1 MADTG
6 LNGTALGASA
16 LIVALTLLATFYAA
30 RRVRTA
36 SDFWTAGG
44 RISGRNNGLAIAG
57 DFLSSSSV
65 LGYTGLLFLFGVD
78 GMIFAV
84 GTSASCLLV
93 LFLLA
98 EKMRN
103 LGRFT
108 VADVLTERLR
118 ARPTRSMAAVATL
131 VIGLF
136 YLLAQL
142 VGAGVLFEALTGL
155 PFATNV
161 IVAGVLMLAYV
172 LFGGMVATTW
182 VQIMKATLLLA
193 TIVLLVVLLLGRTG
207 LNPLEVVRGAIN
219 NSPHGAEHLRPGL
232 TFDGPINIL
241 GVGLTV
247 SLSAAGL
254 PHVLMRFFTVPDARA
269 ARSSARWAIGFI
281 GTFNLLV
288 VLLGFGAL
296 AVLGA
301 GAAQRIGT
309 GGNLALPALAETLG
323 GGAGTVGGNFLLAVV
338 TAIAFVTILAMTA
351 GLVLSAAGAVAHDLW
366 SSLLR
371 RPEAEEPRIGRIAAT
386 VLVFAGVA
394 IAIAIGDGMN
404 VSYLATFATGTAASA
419 IFPAL
424 LLTLAWRGM
433 TTSGAVTG
441 MLAGLIS
448 SVVLIVLSPAVWPGG
463 PENAPIGLSFPVV
476 VSAPLGFLGCWVG
489 SVLGRERPDLAS
501 FERLRFR
508 ALTGIAVPHH
518 GAAAHGSGR

>member
-1 MADTG
+1 MPAESH
-6 LNGTALGASA
+6 LNGTALAASA
-16 LIVALTLLATFYAA
+16 VIVGLTLLATTFAA

-44 RISGRNNGLAIAG
+44 RLSGRSNGFAIAG

-84 GTSASCLLV
+84 GVSASCLLV

-108 VADVLTERLR
+108 FADVLSERLR
-118 ARPTRSMAAVATL
+118 ARPTRSVAAVATL

-142 VGAGVLFEALTGL
+142 VGAGVLFEALTGM
-155 PFATNV
+155 PFAANV
-161 IVAGVLMLAYV
+161 IVAGALMLVYV

-182 VQIMKATLLLA
+182 VQIMKAALLLV
-193 TIVLLVVLLLGRTG
+193 TIVVLVALLLGRTG
-207 LNPLEVVRGAIN
+207 LNPLDVVRGAIH
-219 NSPHGAEHLRPGL
+219 NSPHGAGYLKPGL
-232 TFDGPINIL
+232 TFHGPINIL
-241 GVGLTV
+241 AAGLTV
-247 SLSAAGL
+247 SLSAVGL

-301 GAAQRIGT
+301 SATKQVGA
-309 GGNLALPALAETLG
+309 GGNLTLPVLAERLG
-323 GGAGTVGGNFLLAVV
+323 GGAGTTGGDVLLAIV

-366 SSLLR
+366 SNLLR
-371 RPEAEEPRIGRIAAT
+371 RPEAEEPRIGRFAAGL
-386 VLVFAGVA
+386 LVSAGVA
-394 IAIAIGDGMN
+394 VAISIGDGTN
-404 VSYLATFATGTAASA
+404 VTYLAIFATGTAASA
-419 IFPAL
+419 VFPAL
-424 LLTLAWRGM
+424 LLTLNWRGM
-433 TTSGAVTG
+433 TTAGALTG
-441 MLAGLIS
+441 MLTGLIS
-448 SVVLIVLSPAVWPGG
+448 SVVLIILSPAVWPGG
-463 PENAPIGLSFPVV
+463 PQHAPIDLSFPVI
-476 VSAPLGFLGCWVG
+476 VSAPLGFLGCWLG
-489 SVLGRERPDLAS
+489 SLIDRERPDGVAY
-501 FERLRFR
+501 ENLRFR
-508 ALTGIAVPHH
+508 ALTGIAVASTHAE
-518 GAAAHGSGR
+518 GAE